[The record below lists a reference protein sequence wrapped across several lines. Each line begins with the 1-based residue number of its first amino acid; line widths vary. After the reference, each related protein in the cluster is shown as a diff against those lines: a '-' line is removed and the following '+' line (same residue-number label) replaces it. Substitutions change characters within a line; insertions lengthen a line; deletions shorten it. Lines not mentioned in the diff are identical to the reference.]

1 MGIRIAINGFG
12 RIGKLVF
19 RYALENPEIEIIAI
33 NDLYDSET
41 MAHLLQF
48 DSLHGTFDG
57 NISVDGKN
65 IIVNDNK
72 IKVLNEKEIS
82 KLPWNKLDID
92 IVVES
97 TGFFKDKEKLK
108 KHLESGAKKVIVS
121 CPANDPDITMV
132 LGVNTDL
139 YSCKEHDIISNASCT
154 TNCLATVIKVIK
166 ENFGFE
172 NGMMTT
178 IHSYNQD
185 QRLLDYPNK
194 DLRRARAGALSMIPT
209 TTGAAKAVTRVFP
222 DIEGK
227 ITGMSVRVPVPNVS
241 LIDLVLKTKLKDLT
255 INEINSVFKKASE
268 GMLKGILDISY
279 KPLVSIDY
287 LGNSFSSTV
296 DALSTDICGD
306 LVKIIAWYDNESGYS
321 KRLVELITLVGN
333 LL

>member
-57 NISVDGKN
+57 TISVDGKN

-72 IKVLNEKEIS
+72 IKVLNEKDIS

-108 KHLESGAKKVIVS
+108 IHLESGAKKVIVS

-139 YSCKEHDIISNASCT
+139 YSSKEHDIISNASCT
-154 TNCLATVIKVIK
+154 TNCLATVIKVVK

-241 LIDLVLKTKLKDLT
+241 LIDLVLKTKSNDLT

-287 LGNSFSSTV
+287 LGNRFSSTV